1 MSQRSRGR
9 RAYDNG
15 YPRSSAPRSFGEPD
29 ADWLEGWDQAE
40 EEEQDRQ
47 NALSDHEDHIKFL
60 LSQIES
66 VEDLVR
72 YLADNE
78 VI

>member
-15 YPRSSAPRSFGEPD
+15 YPRSSAPKGD